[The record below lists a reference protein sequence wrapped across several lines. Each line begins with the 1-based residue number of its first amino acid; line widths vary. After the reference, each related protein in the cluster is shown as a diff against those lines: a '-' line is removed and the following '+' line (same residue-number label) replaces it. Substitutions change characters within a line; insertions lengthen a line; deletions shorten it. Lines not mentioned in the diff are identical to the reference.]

1 MSPLLAGSSPAFL
14 AFNIM
19 YYSMDKSVI
28 YRTMGA
34 SNHIEGARAEQDFY
48 ATDPSAVELLLAHE
62 KFNKYILEAAC

>member
-1 MSPLLAGSSPAFL
+1 MSPLLAGAEPAFL
-14 AFNIM
+14 GFYIM

-48 ATDPSAVELLLAHE
+48 ATDPRAVDLLLDE
-62 KFNKYILEAAC
+62 EEFTLRILEPAC